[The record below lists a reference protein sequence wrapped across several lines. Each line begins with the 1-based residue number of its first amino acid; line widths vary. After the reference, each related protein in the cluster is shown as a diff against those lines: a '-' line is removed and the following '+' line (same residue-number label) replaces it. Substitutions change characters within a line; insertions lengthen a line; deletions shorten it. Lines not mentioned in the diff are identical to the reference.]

1 MTGIKLS
8 EKYKKEREEICNK
21 ILDII
26 GTEFTLYDLDNNI
39 EKQQQILSLKDDIQ
53 KYFAVSCIAAY
64 KPSLDGNVKRN
75 YLIIV
80 KFIIKQFGY
89 EIKSSSYLKNERNG
103 HYKRT
108 TKYKIIKPEIFNV

>member
-1 MTGIKLS
+1 MTGVKLS
-8 EKYKKEREEICNK
+8 DKYKIEREEICNK
-21 ILDII
+21 ILNIV
-26 GTEFTLYDLDNNI
+26 GTEFVLYDLENDI
-39 EKQQQILSLKDDIQ
+39 EKQNQILSLKDDIQ

-64 KPSLDGNVKRN
+64 KPNLEGNVKRN

-89 EIKSSSYLKNERNG
+89 EIKSSSYLKNEGNG

-108 TKYKIIKPEIFNV
+108 TKYKISKFEI